1 MERYDLIIIGTGPAG
16 ISAAITAK
24 IRKKSFLLIGSA
36 KLSEKVQKAH
46 TVSNYPGL
54 GQVGGAEMQKAFLDH
69 LAQMEIAITED
80 KITLIYPMGDYFAL
94 QGMNNAM
101 YESRSIIL
109 AAGMAPSKMLPGE
122 EEMVGRG
129 VSYCATCDAPLY
141 KGKSAIVVAYS
152 PEDEH
157 EADFMAQYASKVL
170 YFPQYKQEVH
180 VADGIEVIREVPKE
194 IRGGFKA
201 DTLVTSGGE
210 YKTDGIFILRESV
223 MPSQLVPGLEMEE
236 GHVAVKRDMSTN
248 IPGLFACGDITGK
261 PYQYIK
267 AAGEGNVAA
276 LSMVNYLDKLGKES

>member
-54 GQVGGAEMQKAFLDH
+54 GLVGGAEMQKAFLEH
-69 LAQMEIAITED
+69 LAQMEITITED
-80 KITLIYPMGDYFAL
+80 KITLIYPMGEYFAL
-94 QGMNNAM
+94 QGMNAM

-109 AAGMAPSKMLPGE
+109 AAGMAPARMLPGE
-122 EEMVGRG
+122 GEMVGRG

-141 KGKSAIVVAYS
+141 KGKTAAVIAYTREEES
-152 PEDEH
+152 
-157 EADFMAQYASKVL
+157 EADFMAEWASKVY
-170 YFPQYKQEVH
+170 YFPQYKEEVQ
-180 VADGIEVIREVPKE
+180 VKDDIEVIREVPKE
-194 IRGGFKA
+194 IRAGAFKA
-201 DTLVTSGGE
+201 DTLITDGGE
-210 YKTDGIFILRESV
+210 YKVDGIFILRESV
-223 MPSQLVPGLEMEE
+223 MPSRLVPGLEMED

-276 LSMVNYLDKLGKES
+276 LSAAGYLDKLAKV

>member
-1 MERYDLIIIGTGPAG
+1 MERYDLIIVGTGPAG

-54 GQVGGAEMQKAFLDH
+54 GPVGGEQMQKAFLDH
-69 LAQMEIAITED
+69 LAQMEIEITED
-80 KITLIYPMGDYFAL
+80 KITLIYPMGEYFSL
-94 QGMNNAM
+94 QGMNGM

-109 AAGMAPSKMLPGE
+109 AAGMAPSRMLPGE
-122 EEMVGRG
+122 EPMVGRG

-141 KGKSAIVVAYS
+141 KGKTAAVVAYS
-152 PEDEH
+152 AEDEH
-157 EADFMAQYASKVL
+157 EADFMAEYASKVF
-170 YFPQYKQEVH
+170 YFPQYKEEVH
-180 VADGIEVIREVPKE
+180 VKDGIEVIHEAPKE
-194 IRGGFKA
+194 IKGGFKA
-201 DTLVTSGGE
+201 DTLVTSGSE
-210 YKTDGIFILRESV
+210 YKVDGIFILRESV

-248 IPGLFACGDITGK
+248 IPGFFACGDITGK

-276 LSMVNYLDKLGKES
+276 LSAVGYLDKLGKA

>member
-1 MERYDLIIIGTGPAG
+1 MERYDLIIVGTGPAG

-54 GQVGGAEMQKAFLDH
+54 GPVGGEQMQKAFLDH
-69 LAQMEIAITED
+69 LAQMEIEITED
-80 KITLIYPMGDYFAL
+80 KITLIYPMGEYFSL
-94 QGMNNAM
+94 QGMNGM

-109 AAGMAPSKMLPGE
+109 AAGMAPSRMLPGE
-122 EEMVGRG
+122 EPMVGRG

-141 KGKSAIVVAYS
+141 KGKTAAVVAYS
-152 PEDEH
+152 AEDEH
-157 EADFMAQYASKVL
+157 EADFMAEYASKVF
-170 YFPQYKQEVH
+170 YFPQYKEEVH
-180 VADGIEVIREVPKE
+180 VKDGIEVIREAPKE
-194 IRGGFKA
+194 IKGGFKA
-201 DTLVTSGGE
+201 DTLVTSGSE
-210 YKTDGIFILRESV
+210 YKVDGIFILRESV

-248 IPGLFACGDITGK
+248 IPGFFACGDITGK

-276 LSMVNYLDKLGKES
+276 LSAVGYLDKLGKV